1 MEQERYDRMKRR
13 VSSVRQ
19 ENQSLRFK
27 LTACLIGMVG
37 LFVVSVV
44 SIATLVVDNYS
55 LRNDLTVA
63 SEKYDTL
70 MADNQSLIAEN
81 QSLSST
87 YNDAVLILSDVS
99 QIAYQLDQQN
109 RTLNDDLNDALEKI
123 KQYESREKLFDS
135 YEWALFREDGSRT
148 DISYNDIIT
157 LEELVDEKD
166 LSDDTV
172 DLVLAM
178 AMTESNGNANARNI
192 SSSAV
197 GLGQFLSGTGRFVY
211 TSLMGNDVYNHQETE
226 SDSETNLE
234 MMVYYLEYL
243 DVKNNHNIERV
254 ISCYRGIESPSYK
267 YKINSYLAKND
278 LSLATIDISTK

>member
-70 MADNQSLIAEN
+70 MGDNQSLIDEN

-123 KQYESREKLFDS
+123 KQYESREELFDS
-135 YEWALFREDGSRT
+135 YEWALFRKDGSRT
-148 DISYNDIIT
+148 DISYNDIVT

-166 LSDDTV
+166 LSDNTV

-211 TSLMGNDVYNHQETE
+211 TSLMGNDVYNHQETA

>member
-27 LTACLIGMVG
+27 LTACLIAMVG

-81 QSLSST
+81 QLLSST

-99 QIAYQLDQQN
+99 EIAYQLDQQN
-109 RTLNDDLNDALEKI
+109 RTLNDDLNDALAKI
-123 KQYESREKLFDS
+123 KQYESREELFDS
-135 YEWALFREDGSRT
+135 YEWALFRKDGSRT
-148 DISYNDIIT
+148 DISYNDIVT

-211 TSLMGNDVYNHQETE
+211 TSLMGNNAYNHQETA

-243 DVKNNHNIERV
+243 DIKNNHNIERV